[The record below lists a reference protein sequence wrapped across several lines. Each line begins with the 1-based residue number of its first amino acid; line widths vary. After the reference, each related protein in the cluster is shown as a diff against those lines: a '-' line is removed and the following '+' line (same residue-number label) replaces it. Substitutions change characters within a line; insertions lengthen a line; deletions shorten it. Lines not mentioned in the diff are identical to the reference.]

1 MEKSVKKVVGAAV
14 IAVAASMQVDGG
26 VCRSQEDGMDMMEI
40 SNKFGSVTLS
50 LMGAQI
56 RSYRPAGM
64 KEDLLFAPKS
74 MAIDGT
80 KHVHGGIPVCWP
92 WFGRNGE
99 PGSVSHG
106 FARTSLFEV
115 RKQAETDDATTLVL
129 GLRPTDETRKVW
141 PYDFDLEYTIRL
153 GATLDLFLRTKN
165 TDARPV
171 KITEGLH
178 PYWRVSD
185 RRRVRV
191 DGLDGCPYCFA
202 DVSQVADK
210 KWKGTFVPDGH
221 FDHVFTL
228 GPRALTIADD
238 GWGRTVTMR
247 GEGYSKIVIWTPG
260 PFKAGENE
268 NLDPADMLNFVC
280 VEPATLFRPDA
291 YTLAPGKEHVL
302 SVSIG
307 VSPGNAPD

>member
-1 MEKSVKKVVGAAV
+1 MEKCVKKVVGAAA
-14 IAVAASMQVDGG
+14 IAVAALMQADGG
-26 VCRSQEDGMDMMEI
+26 FCRSQENGMDMMEL

-50 LMGAQI
+50 LKGAQI

-64 KEDLLFAPKS
+64 KEDLLFAPKT

-80 KHVHGGIPVCWP
+80 RHVHGGIPVCWP

-115 RKQAETDDATTLVL
+115 RKQAETEDATTLVL

-153 GATLDLFLRTKN
+153 GATLDLALRTKN
-165 TDARPV
+165 TDARAV

-210 KWKGTFVPDGH
+210 TWKGTFVPDGH

-228 GPRALTIADD
+228 GPRELTIADD
-238 GWGRTVTMR
+238 GWKRTVTMR

-291 YTLAPGKEHVL
+291 YTLAPGAEHVL
-302 SVSIG
+302 SVTISA
-307 VSPGNAPD
+307 SASR

>member
-1 MEKSVKKVVGAAV
+1 MEKCVKKVVGAAV
-14 IAVAASMQVDGG
+14 IAVAALMQSDGG
-26 VCRSQEDGMDMMEI
+26 VRRSQEDGMDMMVL
-40 SNKFGSVTLS
+40 SNRYGSVTLS

-64 KEDLLFAPKS
+64 KEDILFAPKS
-74 MAIDGT
+74 MVIDGT

-115 RKQAETDDATTLVL
+115 RGRTEADDATTLVL

-202 DVSQVADK
+202 DVSEVADK
-210 KWKGTFVPDGH
+210 TW
-221 FDHVFTL
+221 
-228 GPRALTIADD
+228 
-238 GWGRTVTMR
+238 
-247 GEGYSKIVIWTPG
+247 
-260 PFKAGENE
+260 
-268 NLDPADMLNFVC
+268 
-280 VEPATLFRPDA
+280 
-291 YTLAPGKEHVL
+291 
-302 SVSIG
+302 
-307 VSPGNAPD
+307 